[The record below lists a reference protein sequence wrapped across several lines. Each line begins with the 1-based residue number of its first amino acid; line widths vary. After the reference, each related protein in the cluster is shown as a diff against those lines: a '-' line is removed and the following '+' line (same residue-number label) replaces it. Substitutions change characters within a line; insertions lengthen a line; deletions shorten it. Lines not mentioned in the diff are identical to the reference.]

1 MQTKLDGLILSKTPY
16 QERHLVGKLLLRS
29 GKRISVM
36 FYGGQGGGRKM
47 KVSGLE
53 LGHLI
58 KLELAKGKSTQEMY
72 SCKEWSVGWA
82 HEHIRSH
89 HKAFWVMCFFLE
101 LVQLLGPEDGL
112 HDAHRESDES
122 GRGLYT
128 VLSNA
133 LAHLDKVLEA
143 QSFDHFS
150 EMVLFLG
157 KILIEQGIFPERTHC
172 ALSGEEI
179 QTGEGLVLFSERG
192 AFAKSSYAGSDQ
204 VSGAELWHLLGISAN
219 QKYHQVEGLQV
230 SGVEVVHALLDYLCY
245 QLQFQKKQFKSLP
258 LLL

>member
-29 GKRISVM
+29 GKRVSVM
-36 FYGGQGGGRKM
+36 FYGGQGGGKKM

-58 KLELAKGKSTQEMY
+58 KLELAQGKRNQEMY

-82 HEHIRSH
+82 HENIRTQHI
-89 HKAFWVMCFFLE
+89 AFWTMCFFLE
-101 LVQLLGPEDGL
+101 LVQLLSPEDGL
-112 HDAHRESDES
+112 HDSHRESDVS
-122 GRGLYT
+122 GRGLYA

-133 LAHLDKVLEA
+133 LAHMDKSLSDNE
-143 QSFDHFS
+143 FDHLT
-150 EMVLFLG
+150 EIMIFLG

-179 QTGEGLVLFSERG
+179 RSGEALVLFSERG
-192 AFAKSSYAGSDQ
+192 AFAKSHYAGSDQ
-204 VSGAELWHLLGISAN
+204 MSGSELWNLLGVIAN
-219 QKYHQVEGLQV
+219 QKYHQIKVLNV
-230 SGVEVVHALLDYLCY
+230 SGAGVIHAVLDYLCY
-245 QLQFQKKQFKSLP
+245 QLQFQKKQFKTLP